1 MSSDSSNASLAE
13 TYGSRS
19 DMWSIIVAPT
29 SSLMVMIFL
38 YGFYVLLF
46 GLCLRAL
53 FRSTIATKRFY
64 IILATLLFL
73 MATVICICETWLLV
87 RQAIRLFTPL
97 KTGDWQNMVNYLY
110 SDSGKTALETTLEV
124 TSILMNVVVDVMLI
138 HRIYTIWGCRKR
150 VAIPLAFISFG
161 IAVVGLAGSTMLGI
175 GETDLH
181 IPSNRE
187 SYFTGN
193 NIYTGF
199 SIAGAVFNAILT
211 LLAAGRIFWISRE
224 ASRIM
229 GKDTRTRYRTIIAI
243 ILESGVLYPAVMIVS
258 VVMQMTLDPEASG
271 ALRIDLTPT
280 SFVVAGIAPTL
291 IIVRC
296 AYGKAI
302 KNVDRDRVEMSSLHF
317 APTPKERTEEQTHTT
332 MVD

>member
-1 MSSDSSNASLAE
+1 
-13 TYGSRS
+13 
-19 DMWSIIVAPT
+19 
-29 SSLMVMIFL
+29 
-38 YGFYVLLF
+38 
-46 GLCLRAL
+46 
-53 FRSTIATKRFY
+53 
-64 IILATLLFL
+64 

-97 KTGDWQNMVNYLY
+97 KTGDWQNMANYLY

-124 TSILMNVVVDVMLI
+124 TSSLMNVVVDVISTASTQSGDAENEWPFLL
-138 HRIYTIWGCRKR
+138 RSY
-150 VAIPLAFISFG
+150 PL
-161 IAVVGLAGSTMLGI
+161 GLRSLASLAAPCVGI
-175 GETDLH
+175 GETDLR
-181 IPSNRE
+181 IASNRE
-187 SYFTGN
+187 SYFIGN
-193 NIYTGF
+193 NVYTGF

-229 GKDTRTRYRTIIAI
+229 GKDTRRRYRTIIAI

-258 VVMQMTLDPEASG
+258 VVMQMTLDPEVSG